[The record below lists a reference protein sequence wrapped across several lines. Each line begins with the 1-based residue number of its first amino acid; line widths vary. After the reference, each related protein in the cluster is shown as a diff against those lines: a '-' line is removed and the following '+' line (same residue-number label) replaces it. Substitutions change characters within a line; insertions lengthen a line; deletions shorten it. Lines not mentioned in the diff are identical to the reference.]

1 MIDKYLTSGFALPQ
15 QAVNSIK
22 NYANTLPSAYSWNIL
37 VYRLYRS
44 GMLIDK

>member
-1 MIDKYLTSGFALPQ
+1 MIVKYLTSGFVLPQ

-37 VYRLYRS
+37 VYKLYRS
-44 GMLIDK
+44 GVLTDK

>member
-1 MIDKYLTSGFALPQ
+1 MIVKYLTSGFALRQ

-37 VYRLYRS
+37 VYKLYSS
-44 GMLIDK
+44 GVLTDK